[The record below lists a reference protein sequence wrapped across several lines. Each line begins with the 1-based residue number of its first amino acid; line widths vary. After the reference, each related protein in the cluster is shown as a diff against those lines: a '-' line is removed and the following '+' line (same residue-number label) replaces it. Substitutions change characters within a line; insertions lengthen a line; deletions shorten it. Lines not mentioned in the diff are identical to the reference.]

1 MYLMKIIDGQAVEY
15 ARWCVQSD
23 NDKAPKYV
31 KKQCA
36 AWLEIVEGRDD
47 EACVDER
54 VYSILCSLLRLII
67 HPDLEKPM
75 FDCMEPY
82 AWLLITAVFCTRARS
97 DGSWYY
103 RTALLEICRKNFKT
117 FYAGLI
123 FILGMLI
130 MGRFGRY
137 FSVAPDLKLS
147 KELQIAIRKII
158 KSSPALNDGT
168 IFKLL
173 RSEIR
178 CLATDSEYTPLAYSK
193 DKMDGKLANM
203 FLADEAGAM
212 DNYPIA
218 AMRSSQINMKNKL
231 GIILSTQY
239 PNDENALKNEIDH
252 AKKTLDRFESF
263 AVNRRY
269 FALLFEPD
277 DYLLQD
283 DLWQTDDRV
292 IYQSNPVAVTN
303 SLLFEN
309 LCEARNIAILYE
321 DERENFLCKHCN
333 IKYKGLGVEG
343 YVDIMA
349 LRQCCRKE
357 DLDFWRG
364 RRVWFGLD
372 LSQTDDNTSLA
383 MVTFEGDCLYAK
395 VWGFIPADR
404 IEEKSKR
411 EKVNYRRLIRD
422 GVCFDCG
429 DNVIDYGFVERFALS
444 LSRVY
449 GVEPMGLGFDRYN
462 ALSSVQKLESADN
475 PIQCVEI
482 KQHSSVLHRPTKL
495 LKEKI
500 LQKKFFYDENEMLEI
515 NFENARCTKDTN
527 LNLYVNK
534 KKSVGKVD
542 CVVSLINAVFLVQL
556 EMENPSWGAQIF

>member
-1 MYLMKIIDGQAVEY
+1 MKIIDGQAVEY

-47 EACVDER
+47 EACVDEQ
-54 VYSILCSLLRLII
+54 VYGVLCSLLRLIV

-75 FDCMEPY
+75 YDCMEPY

-429 DNVIDYGFVERFALS
+429 DNVIDYGFVERFILS
-444 LSRVY
+444 LPRVY
-449 GVEPMGLGFDRYN
+449 GVKPVELGFDRYN
-462 ALSSVQKLESADN
+462 AISTVQKIEMEN
-475 PIQCVEI
+475 PSIRCVEI

-495 LKEKI
+495 LKEKV

-534 KKSVGKVD
+534 KKSAGKVD

>member
-1 MYLMKIIDGQAVEY
+1 MKIIDGQAVMY
-15 ARWCVQSD
+15 AHECIQVD

-36 AWLEIVEGRDD
+36 AWLEIVRGNDD
-47 EACVDER
+47 EAYVDEQ
-54 VYSILCSLLRLII
+54 VYEVLCGLLQLII

-75 FDCMEPY
+75 YECIEPY

-103 RTALLEICRKNFKT
+103 RTALLEICRKNYKT

-203 FLADEAGAM
+203 FLADEAGLM
-212 DNYPIA
+212 DKYPIA

-239 PNDENALKNEIDH
+239 PNDDNALKDEIDR
-252 AKKTLDRFESF
+252 AKKTLDRVGDF

-277 DYLLQD
+277 DYLLLD
-283 DLWQTDDRV
+283 DLWKTDDRV
-292 IYQSNPVAVTN
+292 IYQSNPVAVTSRN
-303 SLLFEN
+303 LFES
-309 LCEARNIAILYE
+309 LCEARSIAILYE

-333 IKYKGLGVEG
+333 IQYKGLGVEG
-343 YVDIMA
+343 YVDIMHV
-349 LRQCCRKE
+349 RQCKRPE

-372 LSQTDDNTSLA
+372 LSQSDDNTSLA
-383 MVTFEGDCLYAK
+383 MVTFEGEYLYAK
-395 VWGFIPADR
+395 VWGFIPADKL
-404 IEEKSKR
+404 EEKSER
-411 EKVNYRRLIRD
+411 EQVNYRRLIRD

-429 DNVIDYGFVERFALS
+429 DNIIDYGFVERFALS
-444 LSRVY
+444 LAEVY
-449 GVEPMGLGFDRYN
+449 GVEPVGLGFDPYN
-462 ALSSVQKLESADN
+462 AISTVQKIESAPN
-475 PIQCVEI
+475 PIQCTQI

-495 LKEKI
+495 LREKI
-500 LQKKFFYDENEMLEI
+500 LQKKFFYDANELLEI
-515 NFENARCTKDTN
+515 NFSNARCTYDTN
-527 LNLYVNK
+527 LNRYVNK
-534 KKSVGKVD
+534 KKSAGKVD
-542 CVVSLINAVFLVQL
+542 CVVSLINAVFLAQL
-556 EMENPSWGAQIF
+556 EMENPSWSAQIF

>member
-1 MYLMKIIDGQAVEY
+1 MKIIDGQAVKY
-15 ARWCVQSD
+15 ALECVQPD

-47 EACVDER
+47 EAYVDEQ
-54 VYSILCSLLRLII
+54 VYQVLCSLLKLII
-67 HPDLEKPM
+67 HPDFDKP
-75 FDCMEPY
+75 FYECMEPY

-97 DGSWYY
+97 DDSWYY

-147 KELQIAIRKII
+147 RELQIAIRKII

-168 IFKLL
+168 VFKLL

-178 CLATDSEYTPLAYSK
+178 CLATDSEYTPLAYSQ

-212 DNYPIA
+212 DNYPIE

-239 PNDENALKNEIDH
+239 PNDDNALIDEIDI
-252 AKKTLDRFESF
+252 AKKTLDRVGFF
-263 AVNRRY
+263 AKNRRY

-277 DYLLQD
+277 DYLLLN

-292 IYQSNPVAVTN
+292 IYQSNPVAVTSRN
-303 SLLFEN
+303 LFEA
-309 LCEARNIAILYE
+309 LCEKRTLAVLYE
-321 DERENFLCKHCN
+321 NMRENFLCKHCN
-333 IKYKGLGVEG
+333 IRYKGLGVEG
-343 YVDIMA
+343 YVDIMQV
-349 LRQCCRKE
+349 RQCCRKE

-372 LSQTDDNTSLA
+372 LSQSDDNTSLA
-383 MVTFEGDCLYAK
+383 MVTFEDDCLYAK
-395 VWGFIPADR
+395 VWGFIPADKV
-404 IEEKSKR
+404 EEKSER
-411 EKVNYRRLIRD
+411 EKVNYRKLIRD

-444 LSRVY
+444 LAEVY
-449 GVEPMGLGFDRYN
+449 GVEPVGLGFDVYN
-462 ALSSVQKLESADN
+462 AISTVQKLESASN
-475 PIQCVEI
+475 PIQCTQV
-482 KQHSSVLHRPTKL
+482 KQHSSVMHRPTKL
-495 LKEKI
+495 LREKI
-500 LQKKFFYDENEMLEI
+500 LQKKFFYDENELLEI
-515 NFENARCTKDTN
+515 NFSNARCTKDTN
-527 LNLYVNK
+527 LNQYVNK
-534 KKSVGKVD
+534 KKSAGKVD